1 MQRRGFMLCLSAS
14 FAGPVLAGAPAP
26 ALDLNTATQAE
37 LERLKGVGVVLS
49 ERLLQARAQAPF
61 TGWADVRRR
70 VPGFNAAVARRLAA
84 QGLVVSG
91 VSLDGAGAAPAASAA
106 SATSATSAT
115 SAADAASR

>member
-1 MQRRGFMLCLSAS
+1 MQRRGFVLWLSAS
-14 FAGPVLAGAPAP
+14 LAGRVQAGEPVP
-26 ALDLNTATQAE
+26 GLELNTATQAE

-70 VPGFNAAVARRLAA
+70 VPGFNGAVARRLAA

-91 VSLDGAGAAPAASAA
+91 VSLDDVGAASAA
-106 SATSATSAT
+106 AG
-115 SAADAASR
+115 AASR